1 MYCFSKF
8 SPIFLALSK
17 QKTYLCSDINN
28 NIINRRN
35 RIMALAIKAIPTL
48 YGEEA
53 RRFQEM
59 ADETERKYDISPKR
73 DIKKDPRY
81 RAMRTILERSN
92 INY

>member
-1 MYCFSKF
+1 MYH
-8 SPIFLALSK
+8 
-17 QKTYLCSDINN
+17 CSDINN

-53 RRFQEM
+53 RRFQET

>member
-1 MYCFSKF
+1 MYH
-8 SPIFLALSK
+8 
-17 QKTYLCSDINN
+17 CSDINN

-53 RRFQEM
+53 RRFQEI
-59 ADETERKYDISPKR
+59 ADETERKCDISPKR

>member
-1 MYCFSKF
+1 M
-8 SPIFLALSK
+8 
-17 QKTYLCSDINN
+17 YLCSDINN

-81 RAMRTILERSN
+81 RAMRTILERAN